1 MLEENKIEGIISFE
15 GKQKSISF
23 PEDYKSLLNQ
33 ILSLFGI
40 SKEMQPFLIINF
52 KNIYGIDA
60 KISSQEEYSDFLQ
73 KISDNKISNIISI
86 SFQQISKNKIQ
97 RYREDIYD
105 KDDEEEDK
113 DEIILNR
120 GKMFSTIQKKQ
131 SGLFEDEFDINNILN
146 ESIENSKNDEN
157 NINNINNINNSDD
170 NIFKNENNA
179 KHYKNNN
186 FRNDIAKS
194 VFLPTI
200 SFPTHCN
207 ICQKF
212 PIMRIMYFCNE
223 CQLFLCEECEKKLG
237 YNHRHCYYKIRNKQQ
252 YQEAMNLEVQKN
264 DLVIKNK
271 IKKEKEN
278 AKTDK
283 FKDKNEGL
291 NGIFN
296 SIIGFMTGSK

>member
-1 MLEENKIEGIISFE
+1 MEEEDKIEGIINFE
-15 GKQKSISF
+15 GKQNTISF
-23 PEDYKSLLNQ
+23 PEDYNSLLEQ
-33 ILSLFGI
+33 IVSLFDI
-40 SKEMQPFLIINF
+40 SKEKQSFLITNY

-60 KISSQEEYSDFLQ
+60 KMSSQEEYSDFL
-73 KISDNKISNIISI
+73 KNVSEKKISNIISI
-86 SFQQISKNKIQ
+86 SFHQISKNKIQ

-120 GKMFSTIQKKQ
+120 GKMLSTIQKKK
-131 SGLFEDEFDINNILN
+131 SGMFEDEFDINNILN
-146 ESIENSKNDEN
+146 ESIENDKNDEN
-157 NINNINNINNSDD
+157 NINNSND
-170 NIFKNENNA
+170 NIFKKENNVNY
-179 KHYKNNN
+179 HKNNN

-200 SFPTHCN
+200 SFPSHCN

-223 CQLFLCEECEKKLG
+223 CQLFLCDDCEKKLG

-252 YQEAMNLEVQKN
+252 YQEAMNFEIQKN

-271 IKKEKEN
+271 IKKEN
-278 AKTDK
+278 AETDK
-283 FKDKNEGL
+283 LKDKNEGL

>member
-1 MLEENKIEGIISFE
+1 MEEEDKIEGIINFE
-15 GKQKSISF
+15 GNQKSISF
-23 PEDYKSLLNQ
+23 PEDYNSLLEQ
-33 ILSLFGI
+33 IISLFDI
-40 SKEMQPFLIINF
+40 SKEKQSFLITNY

-60 KISSQEEYSDFLQ
+60 NISSQEEYSEFL
-73 KISDNKISNIISI
+73 KKVSENKISNIISI
-86 SFQQISKNKIQ
+86 SFHQISKNKIQ

-113 DEIILNR
+113 DEITFNR
-120 GKMFSTIQKKQ
+120 GKMFSTIQKKK
-131 SGLFEDEFDINNILN
+131 SGIFEDEFDINNILN
-146 ESIENSKNDEN
+146 ESIENGKNDEN
-157 NINNINNINNSDD
+157 NINNINNSND
-170 NIFKNENNA
+170 NIFKKENNVN
-179 KHYKNNN
+179 HHKNNN

-200 SFPTHCN
+200 SFPSHCN

-223 CQLFLCEECEKKLG
+223 CKLFLCEDCEKKLG

-252 YQEAMNLEVQKN
+252 YQEAMNLEIQKN

-271 IKKEKEN
+271 IKKEN
-278 AKTDK
+278 VKTDK
-283 FKDKNEGL
+283 LKDKNEGL

>member
-1 MLEENKIEGIISFE
+1 MLVEDKIEGIINFE

-23 PEDYKSLLNQ
+23 PEDFNSLLEQ
-33 ILSLFGI
+33 ILSLFNI
-40 SKEMQPFLIINF
+40 SKEKQSFLIINY
-52 KNIYGIDA
+52 KNIYGIDD
-60 KISSQEEYSDFLQ
+60 KISSQEEYSCFLQ
-73 KISDNKISNIISI
+73 NISENKISNIISI
-86 SFQQISKNKIQ
+86 SFQQIPKNKIQ

-223 CQLFLCEECEKKLG
+223 CKLFLCEDCEKKLG

-252 YQEAMNLEVQKN
+252 YQEAMNLEIQKD
-264 DLVIKNK
+264 DLILKNK

-278 AKTDK
+278 TNTDK
-283 FKDKNEGL
+283 LKDKNEGL

-296 SIIGFMTGSK
+296 SIIGFMTGS